1 MENPS
6 LLRLKN
12 ANSLKT
18 PRISGCTNRFPT
30 EMDLTR
36 HFRETLLWD
45 LRSDWTQYLG
55 LGMCEIHMIGDAV
68 NPI

>member
-18 PRISGCTNRFPT
+18 PRISGCTNRVPT

-36 HFRETLLWD
+36 HHFREPYFGIFAVIGRVKSWIWD
-45 LRSDWTQYLG
+45 VKST
-55 LGMCEIHMIGDAV
+55 
-68 NPI
+68 